1 MLKEGRTA
9 VTYRC
14 TILDLCVTLLLGFAE
29 LDRLREV
36 SKNDALTKPLNDD
49 YVPKL
54 EHTLCPSHNQ

>member
-1 MLKEGRTA
+1 MAMLEKHVLAG
-9 VTYRC
+9 
-14 TILDLCVTLLLGFAE
+14 LLFLGFAE

-54 EHTLCPSHNQ
+54 EHIS